1 MKDMTINLQKERALE
16 LCAKV
21 SKILGYLTNDMIHPE
36 VKDVALLIVEEKR
49 ASLFPL
55 QDDLSN
61 RMYRSLQK
69 VKREIEKL

>member
-1 MKDMTINLQKERALE
+1 MADNKQKEWAFE
-16 LCAKV
+16 LCKKAAKV
-21 SKILGYLTNDMIHPE
+21 LGYHADDMIHPE

-61 RMYRSLQK
+61 GMYKSLQK

>member
-1 MKDMTINLQKERALE
+1 MADSKQKEFAVE
-16 LCAKV
+16 LCIKAAKV
-21 SKILGYLTNDMIHPE
+21 LGHHGNGEFNFQE

-61 RMYRSLQK
+61 SMYKSLQK

>member
-1 MKDMTINLQKERALE
+1 MADSKQKEWAFE
-16 LCAKV
+16 LCKKAAKV
-21 SKILGYLTNDMIHPE
+21 LGHHGNGEFNFQE

-61 RMYRSLQK
+61 SMYRNLQK